1 MSVVT
6 PAPLRRSRR
15 RRILFGVL
23 TALFVLAIAEGAARV
38 TMWLVTAGDWTGSQ
52 TSLAEFGMDLHDLG
66 SVLHPYIGTAYD
78 PNVHPGHPLDDLLVP
93 VNRLGFPDADDPVQ
107 KRDPGKLIVGVLGGS
122 VAWQMSQ
129 LGEQRLKE
137 TLRADPRFR
146 DREIVVVSLAFSTG
160 KQPQQVMAVNFVQAL
175 GGEFDVLVNLDGF
188 NEIALARENIWTGS
202 HYSYPRMWT
211 YRIGRRPDGRILAEF
226 YRSEEIR
233 AERQQLARN
242 ISRSWLRGLALRQVL
257 WKVQDIQLEREAV
270 ALMQAMVSVNSLD
283 ANTFERNGPGEPPSP
298 IPEQMA
304 KCVDLWERSSLQLQ
318 AIADFH
324 GITYVHALQP
334 NQYVAGSKP
343 MTDEEAGKAID
354 RLCMYCESVENGYAL
369 LQQRGAALRARG
381 VNFVDL
387 TDIFKEIETP
397 LYIDTCCHVNRLGN
411 ELMAERVAQE
421 ILRALNRKRGS

>member
-1 MSVVT
+1 M
-6 PAPLRRSRR
+6 
-15 RRILFGVL
+15 LFGAL
-23 TALFVLAIAEGAARV
+23 TALFVLAVAEGLARLS
-38 TMWLVTAGDWTGSQ
+38 MWVVGAGDWTGAQ
-52 TSLAEFGMDLHDLG
+52 KSLADFGMELHDLG

-78 PNVHPGHPLDDLLVP
+78 PNVHPGHPLGDLLVP
-93 VNRLGFPDADDPVQ
+93 VNRLGFADADDPVQ

-137 TLRADPRFR
+137 VLRADPRFR

-160 KQPQQVMAVNFVQAL
+160 KEPQQVMAVNYVQAL

-188 NEIALARENIWTGS
+188 NEIALARENMWVGA
-202 HYSYPRMWT
+202 HFSYPRMWM

-226 YRSEEIR
+226 YRTEEIR
-233 AERQQLARN
+233 GERQALARN
-242 ISRSWLRGLALRQVL
+242 VNASWLRGLALRQVL

-270 ALMQAMVSVNSLD
+270 ALAQSMVAVNSLQ
-283 ANTFERNGPGEPPSP
+283 ANTFERNGPGEPVQTVA
-298 IPEQMA
+298 EQVEH
-304 KCVDLWERSSLQLQ
+304 CVDLWERCSLQLQ

-343 MTDEEAGKAID
+343 MTAEEVEKSID
-354 RLCMYCESVENGYAL
+354 RLCMYCESVEHGYAQ
-369 LQQRGAALRARG
+369 LQQRGVELRARG
-381 VNFVDL
+381 VDFVDL
-387 TDIFKEIETP
+387 TDIFKEVETP